1 MISLLKEALFF
12 NASFYL
18 ERPEAHNFFLALQ
31 SYFLCTTCVFLKM
44 SYKRIVISTLCT
56 LFIINITQLP
66 VVAYSLA

>member
-12 NASFYL
+12 NALIYL
-18 ERPEAHNFFLALQ
+18 ERPVEYN
-31 SYFLCTTCVFLKM
+31 FLCTTCVFLKM

-56 LFIINITQLP
+56 LFIINITQSS